1 MKDQDTIAQK
11 HWQAFKEEE
20 IFSELKT
27 SEKGLNQEEVKKR
40 IGFYG
45 ENKLPEGKKVT
56 LMKIILHQLLNPLI
70 FILVAAAVASV
81 AIGEGKDAIFIFLV
95 IFINSALGTYQEF
108 NAERSASSLQKLMKI
123 KARVR
128 REGKETEVPS
138 EEIVPGD
145 IVLLESGMKVP
156 ADMRLLEVSGL
167 EIDESFLTG
176 ESIAAKKQ
184 IAVLQK
190 NLGVAEEPT
199 WLLPVLP

>member
-1 MKDQDTIAQK
+1 
-11 HWQAFKEEE
+11 
-20 IFSELKT
+20 
-27 SEKGLNQEEVKKR
+27 
-40 IGFYG
+40 
-45 ENKLPEGKKVT
+45 LPEGKKVT
-56 LMKIILHQLLNPLI
+56 LIQIILHQILNPLI

-128 REGKETEVPS
+128 RDGKETEVPS
-138 EEIVPGD
+138 EDLVPGD

-184 IAVLQK
+184 IPYCRKTLVLPK
-190 NLGVAEEPT
+190 EPT